1 MVREIWRDAVEFTRV
16 SMGGD
21 VSPRAIARAVLL
33 YDPFAVLAST
43 RVREAARRLHLP
55 LVNRLLRI
63 AQTAV
68 YGIEI
73 GKDVELGPGV
83 FFVHPLGTV
92 IGGDARVGA
101 RVRFMGSNTVGTA
114 KDNGYPVI
122 EDDVVVGC
130 GARILGPVRVGAR
143 AVIGANAVVLHDVPP
158 DAVATGVPAVVRR
171 KGEAQRGERRPE
183 EVTRP

>member
-1 MVREIWRDAVEFTRV
+1 MAVDLWRDAVEFARV
-16 SMGGD
+16 SARGD
-21 VSPRAIARAVLL
+21 VSWRTVLRNAIL
-33 YDPFAVLAST
+33 YDPFAVLALN
-43 RVREAARRLHLP
+43 RVREAAQRHHVP
-55 LVNRLLRI
+55 LVNRLLRVV
-63 AQTAV
+63 QTAV
-68 YGIEI
+68 YGVEI
-73 GKDVELGPGV
+73 GKDVQLGRGV
-83 FFVHPLGTV
+83 YFVHPLGTV
-92 IGGDARVGA
+92 LGGDARVGD

-171 KGEAQRGERRPE
+171 RSEAGEGLLS
-183 EVTRP
+183 